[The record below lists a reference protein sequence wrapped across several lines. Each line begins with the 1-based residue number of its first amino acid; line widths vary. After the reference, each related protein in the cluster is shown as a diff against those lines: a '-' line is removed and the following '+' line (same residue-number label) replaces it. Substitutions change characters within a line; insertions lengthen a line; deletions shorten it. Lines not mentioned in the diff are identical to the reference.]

1 MACWKRSLLCFNFAF
16 CYIVYTVTATQLTKD
31 GANSFS
37 DTAKRTLVQSSI
49 KSFRDILTSL
59 DSLYVAS
66 KDLGQHLS
74 FSRYVFNDTFC
85 TCTKESSDTCLVITT
100 ESTNTGPGGGGPGGG
115 GPGGG
120 GPGGGGPGGGGPGG
134 GGPGGGGPGGGGP
147 GATSSD
153 LYCIQTSCVKYRCDI
168 TGAYL
173 CKRKTV
179 GSLEYSG
186 PPPPNNDPS
195 PCERVSTI
203 ATFFYST
210 N

>member
-1 MACWKRSLLCFNFAF
+1 M
-16 CYIVYTVTATQLTKD
+16 QGD
-31 GANSFS
+31 
-37 DTAKRTLVQSSI
+37 I
-49 KSFRDILTSL
+49 KGFRDILTSL
-59 DSLYVAS
+59 ESLYVAS
-66 KDLGQHLS
+66 KELGQPLAH
-74 FSRYVFNDTFC
+74 SRYVFNDTFC
-85 TCTKESSDTCLVITT
+85 TCTKESSDTCLIVST

-153 LYCIQTSCVKYRCDI
+153 LYCIQTSCVKYRCDL

-203 ATFFYST
+203 ATFYYST